1 MATGD
6 EILQWKKE
14 VEEKEL
20 EEITECPFCAW
31 DLDVNSKGEK
41 SCIICGRIWR

>member
-14 VEEKEL
+14 AESKEL
-20 EEITECPFCAW
+20 EEITECPYCAW
-31 DLDVNSKGEK
+31 DLQINSEGQK
-41 SCIICGRIWR
+41 SCSLCERIWK